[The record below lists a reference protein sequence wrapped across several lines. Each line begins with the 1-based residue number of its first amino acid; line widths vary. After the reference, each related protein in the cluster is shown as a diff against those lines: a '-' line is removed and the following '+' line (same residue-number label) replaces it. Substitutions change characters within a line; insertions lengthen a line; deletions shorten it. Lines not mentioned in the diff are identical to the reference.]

1 MAGRIGYYGGIV
13 KNGLVLDLDAAKL
26 DSYPR
31 TGTSWRDVSGNGNN
45 GTLINGP
52 TFNSDNGGSIVF
64 DGVDDYV
71 NGSGLNLSGSAF
83 TISTWIKPNQSNT
96 RIFFS
101 SGNTTSTRGSI
112 HIRIINNTSILFGMY
127 SDDLTFTVPNLI
139 DNWSHI
145 TVSLNTNLIQSS
157 FRNGVFINSRSAGG
171 YFIGSSIWA
180 VGVRL
185 FGSLGEYFS
194 GNISHTL
201 VYNRALTPIEVLQ
214 NYNATKIRYG
224 L

>member
-1 MAGRIGYYGGIV
+1 MAGRIGVNIV
-13 KNGLVLDLDAAKL
+13 KDGLVLYLDAANSI
-26 DSYPR
+26 SY
-31 TGTSWRDVSGNGNN
+31 VSGSTTWNDLSRSGNN
-45 GTLINGP
+45 GTLVNDP
-52 TFNSDNGGSIVF
+52 AFNSSNGGSIVF

-96 RIFFS
+96 RTFFS
-101 SGNTTSTRGSI
+101 LGTIGTNRGSI
-112 HIRIINNTSILFGMY
+112 HMRIGSNTFIRFGMFN
-127 SDDLTFTVPNLI
+127 DDLDFTVPNLV

-145 TVSLNTNLIQSS
+145 TVSLNTDFTQSS
-157 FRNGVFINSRSAGG
+157 FRNGVFINSRLAGG
-171 YFIGSSIWA
+171 YFTGNSLWA

-185 FGSLGEYFS
+185 FGYLGEYFS

-201 VYNRALTPIEVLQ
+201 VYNRALTPIEILQ
-214 NYNATKIRYG
+214 NYNATKRRFG